1 MSGVYIHIPWCIKK
15 CPYCDFNSHE
25 KDSGFDEKRYV
36 ARLIEDFEEELQ
48 RGTDPIAT
56 VYFGGGTPSLFAP
69 QSFAKILARPELA
82 NVTEVTMEAN
92 PGTLEHRDF
101 NEYRDAGINRLS
113 LGIQSFNDK
122 YLPVLG
128 RIHDA
133 KEAQTACLRA
143 LEAGFSSVNLDLMY
157 GLPEQSIEDAL
168 HDLKT
173 AIALQPQH
181 ISWYELTLE
190 PNTVF
195 GKHPPKLPPLNDRI
209 ELSTRGVELLTESGY
224 QRYEVSAY
232 AKDRHICAHNHNYWT
247 FGSYIG
253 IGAGAHGK
261 IRRDEKF
268 LRTRKPKMPS
278 SYLNGVDGTATVI
291 ERDELPVEY
300 MMNALRL
307 TTGVPDAS
315 FTDQTELPLS
325 LIEPQ
330 LQRLRSWGLME
341 KGRIQLTPLGYSQLD
356 SVVAQFLTH

>member
-1 MSGVYIHIPWCIKK
+1 MSGLYIHIPWCVKK

-25 KDSGFDEKRYV
+25 KDSGFDENRYV

-48 RGTDPIAT
+48 RGVFQIST

-69 QSFAKILARPELA
+69 QSFAEILDRPELA
-82 NVTEVTMEAN
+82 KVTEVTMEAN
-92 PGTLEHRDF
+92 PGTIEHHDF
-101 NEYRDAGINRLS
+101 TEYRAAGINRLS

-133 KEAQTACLRA
+133 DEAHNACLRA

-173 AIALQPQH
+173 AIALQPHH

-190 PNTVF
+190 QNTVF
-195 GKHPPKLPPLNDRI
+195 GKHPPKLPPLEDRI
-209 ELSTRGVELLTESGY
+209 EMSTRGGEMLMESGY

-232 AKDRHICAHNHNYWT
+232 AREHQVCAHNYNYWT
-247 FGSYIG
+247 FGNYIG

-261 IRRDEKF
+261 LRHEKRF
-268 LRTRKPKMPS
+268 LRTRKPKMPK
-278 SYLNGVDGTATVI
+278 SYLNSVAGTHTTI
-291 ERDELPVEY
+291 ERDELPVEF
-300 MMNALRL
+300 MMNVLRL
-307 TTGVPDAS
+307 TDGVPDAS
-315 FTDQTELPLS
+315 FTDQTGLPLS
-325 LIEPQ
+325 QIESQ
-330 LQRLRSWGLME
+330 LENLRSWGLMAT
-341 KGRIQLTPLGYSQLD
+341 GRIQLTPLGYSQLD
-356 SVVAQFLTH
+356 SVVAQFLRH